1 MRVVIDTNL
10 LLSGFLWQGLPHV
23 LLGAVRQGRLRL
35 VMSAQ
40 LLAEFTGVLGRSK
53 FDSALVR
60 TDTSRERLLQELQ
73 RLVEMVEPEPL
84 AQPVCRDPDDDAVL
98 ALAVSARVDWVVS
111 GDDDLLVLHS
121 YASIPILSANQALR
135 QLGLLA

>member
-10 LLSGFLWQGLPHV
+10 LLSGFLWQGLPHE

-40 LLAEFTGVLGRSK
+40 LLAEFVGVLGRAK
-53 FDSALVR
+53 FDTALAR
-60 TDTSRERLLQELQ
+60 TDTSREQLLHELQ

-84 AQPVCRDPDDDAVL
+84 AHPVCRDSDHDMVL
-98 ALAVSARVDWVVS
+98 AFYRLTNQVVC
-111 GDDDLLVLHS
+111 LLE
-121 YASIPILSANQALR
+121 
-135 QLGLLA
+135 G